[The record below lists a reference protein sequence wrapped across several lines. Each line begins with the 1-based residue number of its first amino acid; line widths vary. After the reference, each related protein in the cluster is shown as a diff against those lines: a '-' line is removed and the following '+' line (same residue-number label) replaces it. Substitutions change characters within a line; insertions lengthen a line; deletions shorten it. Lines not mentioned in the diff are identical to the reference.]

1 MANNVRYRIK
11 KFAKQLLLRKGIRL
25 AAVLLMTYGPA
36 GVIGKLIKL
45 LTSKWLLNVLIKR
58 LT

>member
-11 KFAKQLLLRKGIRL
+11 KFAKKLVLQKGIRI

-36 GVIGKLIKL
+36 GVVGKIIKL

>member
-1 MANNVRYRIK
+1 MANNVLYRIK
-11 KFAKQLLLRKGIRL
+11 KFAKKRLLQKGIRL
-25 AAVLLMTYGPA
+25 AIVLLISYSPA
-36 GVIGKLIKL
+36 GAVGRIIKL

>member
-11 KFAKQLLLRKGIRL
+11 KFAKKLLLRKGIRL

-36 GVIGKLIKL
+36 GFIGKLIKL

-58 LT
+58 LA

>member
-1 MANNVRYRIK
+1 MANNVLYRIK
-11 KFAKQLLLRKGIRL
+11 KFAKKRLLQKGIRL
-25 AAVLLMTYGPA
+25 AVVLLISYSPTGA
-36 GVIGKLIKL
+36 VGRIIKL

>member
-1 MANNVRYRIK
+1 MANNVLYRIK
-11 KFAKQLLLRKGIRL
+11 KFVKKRLLQKGIRL
-25 AAVLLMTYGPA
+25 AAVLLISYSPA
-36 GVIGKLIKL
+36 GIIGRIIKL

>member
-1 MANNVRYRIK
+1 MANNVLYRIK
-11 KFAKQLLLRKGIRL
+11 KFAKKRLLQKGIRL
-25 AAVLLMTYGPA
+25 AVVLLISYSPA
-36 GVIGKLIKL
+36 GAVGRIIKL